1 MSSKPKLVYAIALP
15 LIVYAALTL
24 VWLFPDWDA
33 LDASQAFSIT
43 GHLGILL
50 LIVGI
55 LYFQPRTGCWFA
67 LAWCAFVPLEYYA
80 ILFEEVTRMFSG
92 APRTLAEVDV
102 IRILLLMTAGILS
115 ATLASF
121 LHFRR
126 GKAASVRTD
135 A

>member
-15 LIVYAALTL
+15 LIAYAALT
-24 VWLFPDWDA
+24 VIWLFPDWDA
-33 LDASQAFSIT
+33 LDASQASSIIT
-43 GHLGILL
+43 HLGALL
-50 LIVGI
+50 LVVAI
-55 LYFQPRTGCWFA
+55 LYFHPRIGCWFA
-67 LAWCAFVPLEYYA
+67 LTWCAFVPLEYYA
-80 ILFEEVTRMFSG
+80 ILFEEMTRMFSG

-126 GKAASVRTD
+126 SKAAKM
-135 A
+135 